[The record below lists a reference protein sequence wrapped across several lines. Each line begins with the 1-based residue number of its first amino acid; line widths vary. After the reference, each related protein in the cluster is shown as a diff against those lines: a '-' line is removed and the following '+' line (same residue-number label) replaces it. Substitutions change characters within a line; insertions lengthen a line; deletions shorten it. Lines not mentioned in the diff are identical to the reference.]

1 MKSLMK
7 FMTGML
13 FNVVMGVVLASVI
26 GAILFPIELAE
37 TEDNK
42 E

>member
-13 FNVVMGVVLASVI
+13 FNVVMGVVLASFI
-26 GAILFPIELAE
+26 GVDAA
-37 TEDNK
+37 
-42 E
+42 